1 MVNSG
6 FRLKVRDDNTPPIL
20 HMEQRHSLG
29 LVMTLEYVAY
39 LASREPVSCGSVA
52 CLSVGFVLIF
62 ELNS

>member
-29 LVMTLEYVAY
+29 LVMTLEYVVH
-39 LASREPVSCGSVA
+39 LVSWEPVSCGSAA

-62 ELNS
+62 QSNS